1 MPVKR
6 GLLAALLCAL
16 PALCSGCSGHVQAAD
31 SALRAVAT
39 TYPVYA
45 LASAVSAGAE
55 GVELDRLSTGQVSCL
70 HDYTLTVSDARRLER
85 ADLLL
90 LNGGGLEDFLGN
102 TLSSLDARVVDC
114 CAALP
119 LLEADGHEHHH
130 DEQEGEHEHDPH
142 CWMDPRLAAEMAETI
157 AAGFAGAD
165 PAQAALYERNGKAVS
180 GALLDA
186 YGRWEEELDGLSRP
200 YLITFHDGFRYF
212 ADAFGLELLFAMEE
226 EDGATASARDI
237 RTAAAYVK
245 EYGLPA
251 VFMEANGSGSAA
263 RAVAGETG
271 ARVCTLSMLMDGP
284 PPPESVSPVEI
295 VTCMYVAPMEENI
308 HTILQLRLGI
318 RYRAQ
323 SFVPVRAG
331 NEIKVLFDTFSFKKK
346 CRTLAEVL
354 A

>member
-6 GLLAALLCAL
+6 GRLAALLCAL
-16 PALCSGCSGHVQAAD
+16 LALCSGCSGRVRAAD
-31 SALRAVAT
+31 AAFRAVAT

-45 LASAVSAGAE
+45 LASAVAAGAE

-90 LNGGGLEDFLGN
+90 MNGGGLEDFLESA
-102 TLSSLDARVVDC
+102 LSGLDAPVVDC
-114 CAALP
+114 SAALP

-130 DEQEGEHEHDPH
+130 DGHEGEHEHDPH
-142 CWMDPRLAAEMAETI
+142 CWMDPRLAAGMAENI
-157 AAGFAGAD
+157 AAGFSAAD
-165 PAQAALYERNGKAVS
+165 PAQAALYERNGEAVS
-180 GALLDA
+180 AALLDA
-186 YGRWEEELDGLSRP
+186 YERWEGELDGLSRP

-212 ADAFGLELLFAMEE
+212 ANAFSLDLLFAMEE

-237 RTAAAYVK
+237 RTAADYVK

-263 RAVAGETG
+263 QAVAGETE
-271 ARVCTLSMLMDGP
+271 ARVRTLSMLMDGP
-284 PPPESVSPVEI
+284 PSPESASPMEI
-295 VTCMYVAPMEENI
+295 ITCMYLSPMEENI
-308 HTILQLRLGI
+308 HT
-318 RYRAQ
+318 
-323 SFVPVRAG
+323 
-331 NEIKVLFDTFSFKKK
+331 
-346 CRTLAEVL
+346 LAEVL